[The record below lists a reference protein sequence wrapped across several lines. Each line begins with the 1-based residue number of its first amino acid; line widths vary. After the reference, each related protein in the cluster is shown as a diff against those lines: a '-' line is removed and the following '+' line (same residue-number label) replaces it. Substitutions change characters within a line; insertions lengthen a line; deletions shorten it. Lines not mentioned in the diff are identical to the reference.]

1 MLMNRLYVAVVM
13 SLVQCS
19 VVCAQLT
26 AVKPSLDET
35 PPPAFSSLIPSG
47 SSWLVTIKSAAE
59 LRELKSPAASK
70 DAASVANTQSSGS
83 RSVAKIENAYRSGIR
98 RETLIY
104 SDGSKF
110 TRYITNKEI
119 LFEHRVTGEPVFEE
133 VGFSSTGPT
142 TGVNELRELSW
153 ISNKYFMGSAKYQGR
168 DCYVYRQF
176 VPEQFT
182 PPSLENENDAT
193 LPGVALVDLKD
204 ASNAKIQ
211 GTAFIDKETM
221 KPIAYETIYES
232 KSYDMQVPYSAFELP
247 ASIELA
253 LKTRAEVFARRG
265 QSFNIRK

>member
-1 MLMNRLYVAVVM
+1 MNRMYAAVVM

-35 PPPAFSSLIPSG
+35 PPPAFSNLIPTG
-47 SSWLVTIKSAAE
+47 TSWVVTIKSAAE
-59 LRELKSPAASK
+59 LRELKSPAASS
-70 DAASVANTQSSGS
+70 DAAPVANVQSPGF

-98 RETLIY
+98 RETFIY
-104 SDGSKF
+104 SDGSQF
-110 TRYITNKEI
+110 TRYVTNKEI

-142 TGVNELRELSW
+142 TGVNELSELSW
-153 ISNKYFMGSAKYQGR
+153 ISNKYFIGSAKYQGR

-176 VPEQFT
+176 FPEQFT
-182 PPSLENENDAT
+182 PPSLEDENDAT

-211 GTAFIDKETM
+211 GTAFIDKQTI
-221 KPIAYETIYES
+221 KPIAYETIYEL
-232 KSYDMQVPYSAFELP
+232 KSYDMHTPYSAFELP
-247 ASIELA
+247 GSIEAA
-253 LKTRAEVFARRG
+253 LKIRAEVFARRD
-265 QSFNIRK
+265 QSYNIRK